1 MSYFDLFFAD
11 VLVCFYQRG
20 DITEQT
26 IYGDIYFL
34 INFSMDF
41 LCLYLVSAI
50 LHTKVGTVRLSLA
63 AAVGAAY
70 ALAALLPF
78 RSLPLRLLSDLLT
91 PFTVC
96 LIAFGF
102 GKPTL
107 FIKRTA
113 LFFAVSF
120 TSGGVMTALYYFANK
135 FLKSREIVIN
145 GSVETVYSEIP
156 LWVFAL
162 CAALCALLSV
172 IWSRISAKAVKTA
185 VARVGVISP
194 TGKHE
199 FDALVDSGN
208 LLTDPL
214 GGLPVI
220 IAEKSLA
227 VEIMPTEI
235 GRLALSFSLSPAET
249 ESIGKSLRLIPY
261 KSISGSGLAVGYIP
275 ESITVNGNKVA
286 AVIASINEDGRDF
299 SGYRAIVPSA
309 LL

>member
-1 MSYFDLFFAD
+1 M
-11 VLVCFYQRG
+11 LVCFYQRG

-70 ALAALLPF
+70 ALAALLPY
-78 RSLPLRLLSDLLT
+78 RSLPLRLLCDLLT

-96 LIAFGF
+96 FIAFGF
-102 GKPTL
+102 GKPGL

-120 TSGGVMTALYYFANK
+120 TSGGIMTALYYFVNK

-156 LWVFAL
+156 LWVFVL
-162 CAALCALLSV
+162 CAAFCALLSV
-172 IWSRISAKAVKTA
+172 IWSRISAKAAKTA
-185 VARVGVISP
+185 VAHISVTSP
-194 TGKHE
+194 NGRHE

-220 IAEKSLA
+220 IVEKSLA
-227 VEIMPTEI
+227 VEIMPSEI
-235 GRLALSFSLSPAET
+235 GRLAFSFSLSSGKT
-249 ESIGKSLRLIPY
+249 DGFGKSLRLIPY
-261 KSISGSGLAVGYIP
+261 KSISGSGVAVGYIP
-275 ESITVNGNKVA
+275 DSVAVNGNEVA